1 MNNNSETK
9 PKSKTNFFLLNQKM
23 QELGISIRQL
33 SIMTGINEQTLYN
46 RFDESIPE
54 TSGKRHFHAHEI
66 GLISEALH
74 LSDCEIYQ
82 IFIAGH
88 MHVVEQCACCV

>member
-1 MNNNSETK
+1 MNNSSETK
-9 PKSKTNFFLLNQKM
+9 PKTNFFLLNHKM
-23 QELGISIRQL
+23 QDLGISIRQL

-46 RFDESIPE
+46 RFDESVPE
-54 TSGKRHFHAHEI
+54 TSGKRQFHAHEI

-74 LSDCEIYQ
+74 LTDCETYQ

-88 MHVVEQCACCV
+88 MHVPEQCVCCM